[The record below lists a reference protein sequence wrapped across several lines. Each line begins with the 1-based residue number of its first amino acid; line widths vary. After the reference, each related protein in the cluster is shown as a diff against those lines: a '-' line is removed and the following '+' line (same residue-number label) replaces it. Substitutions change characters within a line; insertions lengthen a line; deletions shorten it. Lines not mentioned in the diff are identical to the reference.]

1 MIAAAWLFQAML
13 GGLCVSAGS
22 AQAAEDEARV
32 LILNGTD
39 PYLPAYLEIDRA
51 MRASLSKEA
60 VRRIVYFSEPLDA
73 QRFEV
78 EAYEPELT
86 ALLARKYSGLRIDV
100 VVAVSQRALEFFDR
114 YGALLWPGARLVFSG
129 WPGEVFES
137 SSGLPPDAAAV
148 VADVSARE
156 TIDLARRMQ
165 PNARRMVV
173 ISGASDLDKRNERQA
188 RQVLAGGTDQLPIE
202 FITGLPL
209 PELASRVAA
218 EPADTIVLYIA
229 QFRDRD
235 GRPYTPREV
244 LRAISTQ
251 SVAPVYGMAETYLG
265 FGMAAGV
272 AESYEDHGNLVGQ
285 AIKEALAGNSSE
297 PKRNLV
303 KVAGRCMADA
313 RALERWHLDERRLP
327 EGCQIRFANRPYWR
341 EHLSQILVALAIIVG
356 QSLLIATLF
365 AQRRRSRVAEAESRK
380 RLSEMAHMNR
390 RVALGEMSASIAHE
404 LNQPLGAI
412 YNNAGAA
419 EILIKADPPK
429 LDEVAEILGDI
440 KRDDQRASDIIARIR
455 RFLRKSKFEL
465 RETDLNEAVDE
476 SMKTVAGEAQD
487 KGVAVTAKFEPD
499 LPKVNADRV
508 QLQQVIVN
516 LALNAMEAM
525 QNTPTQRR
533 VLTVRSRRADDRH
546 AEVSVTDTGG
556 GIAPE
561 LRPNMFEPFVTSK
574 STGMGLGLA
583 ICRTI
588 IEAHGGQ
595 IHAENV
601 PGGGA
606 VFCFTLPFASAQRI

>member
-1 MIAAAWLFQAML
+1 MSAAWLLVTFL
-13 GGLCVSAGS
+13 GLCAAAVPAR
-22 AQAAEDEARV
+22 AAEDEARV

-51 MRASLSKEA
+51 MRASLSQEA

-73 QRFEV
+73 QRFQV

-100 VVAVSQRALEFFDR
+100 VVAVSQRALDFFSLH
-114 YGALLWPGARLVFSG
+114 GAVLWPGARLVFSG

-173 ISGASDLDKRNERQA
+173 ISGASDLDKRNERQV
-188 RQVLAGGTDQLPIE
+188 RQVLANGTDQLPNE
-202 FITGLPL
+202 FFTGLPL

-218 EPADTIVLYIA
+218 EPADTIVFYIA
-229 QFRDRD
+229 QFRDRED
-235 GRPYTPREV
+235 RPYTPREV

-285 AIKEALAGNSSE
+285 AIREALAGNSSE
-297 PKRNLV
+297 PKQHLV
-303 KVAGRCMADA
+303 KAAVRCMADA
-313 RALERWHLDERRLP
+313 RALQRLSLDQRRLP
-327 EGCQIRFANRPYWR
+327 EGCEIRFTDHSYWR
-341 EHLSQILVALAIIVG
+341 EHLWQILVALAIIVA

-365 AQRRRSRVAEAESRK
+365 AQRRRSRMAEAESRQ

-412 YNNAGAA
+412 YNNASAA

-429 LDEVAEILGDI
+429 LGEVVEILGDI

-455 RFLRKSKFEL
+455 KFLRKSEFEL
-465 RETDLNEAVDE
+465 RETNLNEAIDE
-476 SMKTVAGEAQD
+476 SMRTVAGEALD
-487 KGVAVTAKFEPD
+487 KKVVVRTELEPG
-499 LPKVNADRV
+499 LPKVRADRV

-516 LALNAMEAM
+516 LVLNAIEAM
-525 QNTPTQRR
+525 QNTPIQGR
-533 VLTVRSRRADDRH
+533 VLTVRSQPADERF
-546 AEVSVTDTGG
+546 AEVSVTDSGE
-556 GIAPE
+556 GIAE
-561 LRPNMFEPFVTSK
+561 GLRPRIFEPFATSK

-583 ICRTI
+583 ISRTI
-588 IEAHGGQ
+588 IEAHGGR
-595 IHAENV
+595 IHAENA
-601 PGGGA
+601 PGSGA
-606 VFCFTLPFASAQRI
+606 VLRFTLPFASAQRA